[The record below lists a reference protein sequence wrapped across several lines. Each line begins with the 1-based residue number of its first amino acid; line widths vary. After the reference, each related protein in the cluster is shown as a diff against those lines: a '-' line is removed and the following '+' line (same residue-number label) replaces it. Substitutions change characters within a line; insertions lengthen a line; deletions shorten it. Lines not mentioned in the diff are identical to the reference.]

1 MTIGERIV
9 FLREERGISQKD
21 LARSLHITAATLSRY
36 ENDIYQPKLE
46 FLCEMCRILNTSS
59 DYMLGFTADFE
70 ALPRQKASSGDSAGS
85 AHSLISGLSADERA
99 LLKMYRSL
107 SEENQIRIRERMQ
120 TLQELQK

>member
-21 LARSLHITAATLSRY
+21 LAQSLHITAATLSRY

-59 DYMLGFTADFE
+59 DYMLGFTDNFE
-70 ALPRQKASSGDSAGS
+70 AQPTKYD
-85 AHSLISGLSADERA
+85 ISPSRR
-99 LLKMYRSL
+99 RSFGA
-107 SEENQIRIRERMQ
+107 
-120 TLQELQK
+120 